1 MGVKCPKKTIS
12 WVHFEKVLIFL
23 KENRRRLMTFTEENH
38 AGMVPTD
45 SWWTVT
51 YAIAPAINAINI
63 TFALMQ
69 NRSLL
74 LAQQGDHI
82 MVLVATIK
90 TMFEIKL
97 IDQDD
102 ADAVD
107 DDEFVRFKTM
117 RVRTDHLVTLIEDEG
132 SMARD

>member
-1 MGVKCPKKTIS
+1 
-12 WVHFEKVLIFL
+12 
-23 KENRRRLMTFTEENH
+23 MTFTEENH
-38 AGMVPTD
+38 AGMLPTD
-45 SWWTVT
+45 SWWIVT
-51 YAIAPAINAINI
+51 YAIAPAINAVNI
-63 TFALMQ
+63 TFVMLQ

-74 LAQQGDHI
+74 LAQQEAHI
-82 MVLVATIK
+82 MVLVVTIK
-90 TMFEIKL
+90 TMFKL
-97 IDQDD
+97 KRIDQDD